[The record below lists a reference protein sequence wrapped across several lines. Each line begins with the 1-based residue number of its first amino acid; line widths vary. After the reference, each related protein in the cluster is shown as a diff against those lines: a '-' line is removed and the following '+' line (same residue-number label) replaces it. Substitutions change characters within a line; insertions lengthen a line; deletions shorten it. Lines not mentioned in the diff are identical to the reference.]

1 MYWRYP
7 KLFKSS
13 GVIETVLENY
23 QKKIEAT
30 KIVLE
35 SYDIVLK

>member
-1 MYWRYP
+1 
-7 KLFKSS
+7 LFKSS

-23 QKKIEAT
+23 QKIIIEAT

-35 SYDIVLK
+35 NYDIVLK